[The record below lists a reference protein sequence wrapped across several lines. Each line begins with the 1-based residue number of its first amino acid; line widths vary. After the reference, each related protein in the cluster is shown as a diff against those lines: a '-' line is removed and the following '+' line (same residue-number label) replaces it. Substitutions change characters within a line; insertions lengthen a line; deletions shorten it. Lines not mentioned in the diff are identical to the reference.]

1 MLKFRKP
8 AISIRD
14 QVALL
19 KRRGMVIRND
29 QLAQHHLNFLSYYRL
44 RAYWLPFE
52 IPTDTKGDQ
61 AFRSDTTFEAV
72 LALYMFDRKLR
83 LLSLDAIE
91 QAEVAFRGQWAH
103 CMAIRHGAHGYLK
116 PSLYA
121 SQIHYDQAVR
131 KLEDEFS
138 RSRDTFAEH
147 YRNKYDSPKLPP
159 IWMAAETVSLGQLS
173 KWIRNLR
180 SRADRKAIADPF
192 GLDER
197 SFTSFCHHI
206 SYVRNICAHH
216 GRLWNKRFTVTM
228 SIPKRPTELAN
239 AMEGA
244 EPRKVFR
251 MERRCC
257 GVGARPTGFFV
268 DLHTNQNI
276 RGTHT
281 PA

>member
-1 MLKFRKP
+1 
-8 AISIRD
+8 
-14 QVALL
+14 
-19 KRRGMVIRND
+19 
-29 QLAQHHLNFLSYYRL
+29 
-44 RAYWLPFE
+44 
-52 IPTDTKGDQ
+52 
-61 AFRSDTTFEAV
+61 
-72 LALYMFDRKLR
+72 
-83 LLSLDAIE
+83 
-91 QAEVAFRGQWAH
+91 
-103 CMAIRHGAHGYLK
+103 MAIRHGAHGYLK

-173 KWIRNLR
+173 KWMRNLK

-197 SFTSFCHHI
+197 SFTSFCHHV

-228 SIPKRPTELAN
+228 SIPKRPAELAN
-239 AMEGA
+239 AMAGA
-244 EPRKVFR
+244 EPRRIYCTLVTLDFLLSAISPGNDWSQRVISLIEDSAWVDPKS
-251 MERRCC
+251 M
-257 GVGARPTGFFV
+257 GFPQ
-268 DLHTNQNI
+268 DWRQKPIWRKSN
-276 RGTHT
+276 
-281 PA
+281 